1 MSVAFA
7 QEKDKRTI
15 AEKGEQDEV
24 EELLMEANRGRR

>member
-1 MSVAFA
+1 MAVAFA

-24 EELLMEANRGRR
+24 EELFKKANRGRR